1 MRICKIKEHQL
12 TLQEA
17 MDSFLRFKEAQ
28 QISERTLNDYNYYL
42 TNFLV
47 HSHNSLDY
55 DTLTED
61 VLSYFSN
68 IPSTSPARF
77 NHPYQNLSAFFNW
90 AIKQD
95 LLAKNPLVMQG
106 ISKKKDDGNIKPIE
120 IDDVKLLL
128 NSWDK
133 STFTGLRNHTMV
145 MVMLDTGI
153 RTSEL
158 RRLKDSDFDSTA
170 KQISISKYISK
181 TRKRRTVYLSDST
194 AKQLNKFIKVKP
206 SGWSEY
212 IFPTNEGNE
221 MTSHCLCREFDKQCK
236 KVGIKVT
243 PYQLRHTFASYFV
256 ANGGNLFTLQD
267 LMGHADI
274 RMTRRYTEIDGET
287 KKRQHEQY
295 SPINALSGKPR
306 MTKIK

>member
-1 MRICKIKEHQL
+1 MRICKIQEHQT

-17 MDSFLRFKEAQ
+17 IDSFLRYKEAQ

-47 HSHNSLDY
+47 HSNNSLDY

-95 LLAKNPLVMQG
+95 ILPKNPLVMQG
-106 ISKKKDDGNIKPIE
+106 ISKKRDDGNIKPIE
-120 IDDVKLLL
+120 IENIKLLL
-128 NSWDK
+128 SSWDK
-133 STFTGLRNHTMV
+133 STYTGLRNYTMV
-145 MVMLDTGI
+145 LVMLDTGI

-158 RRLKDSDFDSTA
+158 RRLKDSDFDTIA
-170 KQISISKYISK
+170 KQITISKYISK
-181 TRKRRTVYLSDST
+181 TRKNRVAYLSDST
-194 AKQLNKFIKVKP
+194 ARQLNKFIRVKP
-206 SGWSEY
+206 TEWSELM
-212 IFPTNEGNE
+212 FPTNEGNE

-236 KVGIKVT
+236 KIGIKVT

-267 LMGHADI
+267 LMGHSDI

-306 MTKIK
+306 FTKIK